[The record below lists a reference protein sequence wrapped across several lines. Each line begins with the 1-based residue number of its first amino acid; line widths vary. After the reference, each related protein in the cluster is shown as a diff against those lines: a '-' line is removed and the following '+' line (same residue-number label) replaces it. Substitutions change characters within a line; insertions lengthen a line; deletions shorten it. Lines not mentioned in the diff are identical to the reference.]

1 MELEKQEKQKLFNQI
16 IYWEGQIIGAH
27 NDYMERKNKCES
39 EIKIMY
45 GHIAHLKRQKFLK
58 KRGLLWSYPADDILC
73 QEESE
78 KELQRWKNLAPGEK
92 IKEHRKLEN
101 EEDWEVNDI
110 QVDRWIEEENEKEI
124 ERLEK
129 LTPWQRFSEEVENA
143 KQLQE
148 AEKNNW
154 YCS

>member
-1 MELEKQEKQKLFNQI
+1 MEWEDQETQKLFNQI

-39 EIKIMY
+39 EIKEIY
-45 GHIAHLKRQKFLK
+45 NRIARSKRMVFLK
-58 KRGLLWSYPADDILC
+58 KRGLLWSPDDDILC

-78 KELQRWKNLAPGEK
+78 KELQRWKILAPGEK
-92 IKEHRKLEN
+92 IKEHRELEN

-143 KQLQE
+143 KMLQE